1 MHILYTV
8 LHTVLMVLLGRICSN
23 IKKFYLPLVITL
35 FILMT
40 CMFNQAVLQS
50 FRFWD
55 EDDYEY
61 EIFLLLSS
69 ALAWA
74 NAILVGTSYQI
85 LEV

>member
-1 MHILYTV
+1 MYILYTV
-8 LHTVLMVLLGRICSN
+8 LHTIPMVLLGRICLN
-23 IKKFYLPLVITL
+23 IEKFYLPLVIIL

-40 CMFNQAVLQS
+40 CKFNQAVLQS
-50 FRFWD
+50 FKFRD

-61 EIFLLLSS
+61 EIFFLLSS

-74 NAILVGTSYQI
+74 NVILVGTGYQI

>member
-1 MHILYTV
+1 
-8 LHTVLMVLLGRICSN
+8 
-23 IKKFYLPLVITL
+23 
-35 FILMT
+35 
-40 CMFNQAVLQS
+40 MFNQAVLQS

-61 EIFLLLSS
+61 EIFRLLSS

-74 NAILVGTSYQI
+74 NAILVGTSYQL